1 MYLINDTLLLA
12 DVFENFKKIYLKIHQ
27 LEHEKLL
34 SMPGLAWEAVF
45 KKIEVKSELL
55 TDIDRP
61 LMVEKGTKEEFFTLL
76 TDMKKLIVN
85 VSKIMIRMKNRYI
98 LIIKV

>member
-55 TDIDRP
+55 TDIDWP

-76 TDMKKLIVN
+76 IDIKKLIIN

>member
-1 MYLINDTLLLA
+1 MYLINGTLLLA

-34 SMPGLAWEAVF
+34 STPELAWQAAF
-45 KKIEVKSELL
+45 KKTKVKSELS
-55 TDIDRP
+55 TDLDRP
-61 LMVEKGTKEEFFTLL
+61 LMLEKGTKDEFFTLL
-76 TDMKKLIVN
+76 IDMEKLIIN